1 MEKIISDDIYS
12 YESND
17 FFVFYQKIVSGTKFK
32 RLLNNQVDDYIKSN
46 NLTRSVVIYEDQT
59 YSIIYQNPTLTSFS
73 DYIYMIADPND
84 SHRYFLGIMVHGYC
98 TSIKIYGNFVYF
110 NSLGDLT
117 ELILVPKMLLSF
129 DYRNGRVDKS
139 NTFLYN
145 QSLVFVESH
154 RDTRSYMITVCAF
167 GYYDDLLAT
176 YTEHTQIKSKYFSFD
191 RNIKQFDRFL
201 FIGGEDD
208 KSNYL
213 LDMGSTL
220 VEKKNPESKNIYSS
234 IKLDL
239 IMKYSLYELEPNI
252 SIDNISSQL
261 IIFKSKPEQ
270 IYSDSYVNNCIKCGV
285 LTGSAV
291 FYDGNMSLGLGKSY
305 CHECGIR
312 YSLSDNKWV
321 CAKLSLQNNAHYKHF
336 CAKEVKKESGYI
348 CDCEH
353 SKETLKFEF
362 NLIEKKPYK
371 KNGSVTIIKN
381 ENLDSDE

>member
-1 MEKIISDDIYS
+1 MEKIISHDIYS

-32 RLLNNQVDDYIKSN
+32 RFLNNQVDDYIKSN
-46 NLTRSVVIYEDQT
+46 NLSKSVVIYSDQT

-154 RDTRSYMITVCAF
+154 RDSRSYMITVCAF
-167 GYYDDLLAT
+167 GYYDDLLASS
-176 YTEHTQIKSKYFSFD
+176 TEHTQIKSKYFSSD

-220 VEKKNPESKNIYSS
+220 VEKKNPEQKNIYLSKS
-234 IKLDL
+234 EL
-239 IMKYSLYELEPNI
+239 IMKYSMYQLDENTTL
-252 SIDNISSQL
+252 DNISSQL
-261 IIFKSKPEQ
+261 VIFKSKPEQ
-270 IYSDSYVNNCIKCGV
+270 IYSDPYVSNCIKCGI
-285 LTGSAV
+285 LTSSAV
-291 FYDGNMSLGLGKSY
+291 FYDGNMSMGLGKSY

-312 YSLSDNKWV
+312 YSLSDRKWV
-321 CAKLSLQNNAHYKHF
+321 CAKLIPNNNLSYKHF
-336 CAKEVKKESGYI
+336 CFKEVQKESGYV

-353 SKETLKFEF
+353 SKELLEFKFE
-362 NLIEKKPYK
+362 LIEKKPYK
-371 KNGSVTIIKN
+371 KNGSITIIRSPDN
-381 ENLDSDE
+381 QTDN